1 MEPLEEGMK
10 MDRQEIMA
18 LGEVLGVLGK
28 YDVDARRVAKLL
40 VELDDEQD
48 QDEPQPRPKLKL
60 EEPEGDRDEK
70 GRRVVWRDRNWRQNT
85 LKHLPPGEAR
95 TVGEL
100 VKAVG
105 NVSHGAM
112 VARVRVLE
120 NDGVIEEVQDG
131 VGGLWRLK

>member
-100 VKAVG
+100 VNAVG

>member
-28 YDVDARRVAKLL
+28 YDVDARRIAKLL
-40 VELDDEQD
+40 LELDDEQD
-48 QDEPQPRPKLKL
+48 QDEPAPRPKLKL

-85 LKHLPPGEAR
+85 LKHLPPGEVR
-95 TVGEL
+95 TVAEL
-100 VKAVG
+100 VKALG

>member
-1 MEPLEEGMK
+1 
-10 MDRQEIMA
+10 
-18 LGEVLGVLGK
+18 
-28 YDVDARRVAKLL
+28 
-40 VELDDEQD
+40 
-48 QDEPQPRPKLKL
+48 
-60 EEPEGDRDEK
+60 
-70 GRRVVWRDRNWRQNT
+70 
-85 LKHLPPGEAR
+85 
-95 TVGEL
+95 VGEL